1 MELHEK
7 IKILRH
13 KKGWSQ
19 EQTAHQLGISVNGY
33 GSIERGETNI
43 RLSRLKKVAEV
54 FDVDLGELFCTQE
67 IGVLNL
73 ACTQNHT
80 QWVECTQTQSN
91 WHVETNSP
99 EYLKHEIEKQR
110 GLNEQ
115 KDSEINHLKNEIAY
129 LKQILAFYE
138 KNGSV

>member
-19 EQTAHQLGISVNGY
+19 EQAAHQLGISVNGY
-33 GSIERGETNI
+33 GNIERGETDI
-43 RLSRLKKVAEV
+43 TLSRLKKIAEV

-73 ACTQNHT
+73 ACTQNHS
-80 QWVECTQTQSN
+80 QWLEFTQTQSN
-91 WHVETNSP
+91 WHVGTNSP
-99 EYLKHEIEKQR
+99 EHLKHEVEKQR

-129 LKQILAFYE
+129 LKQIIALYE

>member
-33 GSIERGETNI
+33 GNIERGETDI
-43 RLSRLKKVAEV
+43 PLSRLKKIAEV
-54 FDVDLGELFCTQE
+54 FDVDLAELFCSKE
-67 IGVLNL
+67 VGVLNL
-73 ACTQNHT
+73 ACTQT
-80 QWVECTQTQSN
+80 RSN
-91 WHVETNSP
+91 WHVGTNSA
-99 EYLKHEIEKQR
+99 EHLKHEMEKQR

-129 LKQILAFYE
+129 LKQIIALYE